1 LTFTAF
7 TKEIT
12 KGRYLDPFD
21 GFKEKESLFEIR
33 RDAITGGT
41 SRILPYRFRV
51 VKMPDIN
58 DYLEKSPVEKCPFCP
73 PLFERITPRFTAE
86 VADSGRFR
94 REEAVLFPNAFPH
107 DRHNGVAVFSS
118 RHYLGLDELTP
129 EVMLPGFLVCQ
140 NYFARMMELQPDLQ
154 FCSINWNY
162 MPPAGGGLVHPHVQT
177 VIGERPTRFMK
188 TIYESA
194 VHYDDETG
202 HDLWQD
208 LIASEKEEGER
219 YIASTGAV
227 HWLVSFAPRGMAG
240 EIAFILPDRSSIF
253 ELTDADFLE
262 ILGGFTR
269 IFAYFLDNN
278 LISFNMALYATLREE
293 GRFPVQGRIVP
304 RFTILPLGT
313 SDINYFEKLHD
324 EVICP
329 VVPEQVCR
337 DIQPYF
343 QDDRRGGR

>member
-1 LTFTAF
+1 LTFAAF
-7 TKEIT
+7 TKEVSL
-12 KGRYLDPFD
+12 GRYLDPFA
-21 GFKEKESLFEIR
+21 GFKEKESVFEIR
-33 RDAITGGT
+33 RDEITGVT

-51 VKMPDIN
+51 VKRPDIN
-58 DYLEKSPVEKCPFCP
+58 EYLDKSPVEKCPFCP
-73 PLFERITPRFTAE
+73 PQFERITPRFTAE
-86 VADSGRFR
+86 VTSRGKFQRD
-94 REEAVLFPNAFPH
+94 EAVLFPNAFPH

-118 RHYLGLDELTP
+118 RHYLGLDELTAK
-129 EVMLPGFLVCQ
+129 VMLPGFLVCQ
-140 NYFARMMELQPDLQ
+140 DYFARMLELQPDLR

-194 VHYDDETG
+194 VRYGSETG
-202 HDLWQD
+202 RDLWRD

-219 YIASTGAV
+219 YIASTGAGE
-227 HWLVSFAPRGMAG
+227 WMVSFAPRGMVG
-240 EIAFILPDRSSIF
+240 EIAFILPGRSSIF
-253 ELTDADFLE
+253 ALTERDLLE

-269 IFAYFLDNN
+269 VFAYFLAGN

-343 QDDRRGGR
+343 QDDRLGEG